1 MKEIGS
7 TISSTDTDVKLG
19 TRAKSNSKANTTK
32 GKRTEKEGMSGL
44 TEVIMKVIS
53 WTAFSKAQVCGIFG

>member
-7 TISSTDTDVKLG
+7 TISSTDTDVKPG

-32 GKRTEKEGMSGL
+32 GKRTEKEDTNGP
-44 TEVIMKVIS
+44 TEAITKETLWI
-53 WTAFSKAQVCGIFG
+53 AFSKARVGIFG

>member
-1 MKEIGS
+1 MKETGL
-7 TISSTDTDVKLG
+7 TTSSTDTDVKPG
-19 TRAKSNSKANTTK
+19 TRAKSSSKANTTK